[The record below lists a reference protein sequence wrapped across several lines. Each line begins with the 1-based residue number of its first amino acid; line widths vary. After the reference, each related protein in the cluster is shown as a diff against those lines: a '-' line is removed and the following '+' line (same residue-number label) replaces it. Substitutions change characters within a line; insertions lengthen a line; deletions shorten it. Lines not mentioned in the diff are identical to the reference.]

1 MHFDL
6 VISVCAVFWLNFAH
20 SILCACFGE
29 FEKLPSRC
37 YILDCLRFPCFVF
50 SLRLVMVVVCY
61 FVWALGSSWP
71 FFFTAHGVT
80 LILWPHKFLGLYHIV
95 FQLLGDWWMLVGL
108 LVLAFSPMIYLAFGM
123 YYRITR
129 HMTDNSISRAMQSIN
144 IASSVVAVIGNSA
157 EVVHVW
163 ISRSEILLPT
173 IFWNQELFADHR
185 PLQSALACFMSSSDR
200 AKMLEENRHSTVP

>member
-1 MHFDL
+1 ME
-6 VISVCAVFWLNFAH
+6 CAKFNQ
-20 SILCACFGE
+20 
-29 FEKLPSRC
+29 K
-37 YILDCLRFPCFVF
+37 
-50 SLRLVMVVVCY
+50 
-61 FVWALGSSWP
+61 
-71 FFFTAHGVT
+71 TAHTHTHT
-80 LILWPHKFLGLYHIV
+80 LMTRSKCKTYYIKSNIQNQQPKPGMQNWTYKICVIYWKSNRKHRHTVWPLFFDHTNFLGLYHIV

-163 ISRSEILLPT
+163 ISPSENLLPT
-173 IFWNQELFADHR
+173 ISWNQELFADHR

-200 AKMLEENRHSTVP
+200 AKMLEENRHSTEP

>member
-1 MHFDL
+1 M
-6 VISVCAVFWLNFAH
+6 
-20 SILCACFGE
+20 
-29 FEKLPSRC
+29 
-37 YILDCLRFPCFVF
+37 
-50 SLRLVMVVVCY
+50 
-61 FVWALGSSWP
+61 
-71 FFFTAHGVT
+71 
-80 LILWPHKFLGLYHIV
+80 
-95 FQLLGDWWMLVGL
+95 GL

-173 IFWNQELFADHR
+173 ISCNQELFADHR